1 MRTEAALAAVLLSAS
16 LLAAPGPARAEGGAH
31 LSPAAAAQ
39 LDEGLHRLYSLDYP
53 KSRAAFRKLI
63 ELEPDNPFGYLF
75 EAGGI
80 WWESSQE
87 FGLFTATPTLQGLF
101 EEDVEAAQRKA
112 DLYIDSKDK
121 QQRADGY
128 FVSGMALGTLGQ
140 WRLMKHHWMDAFFIG
155 KKAIKHL
162 KKCQKLDSDYAD
174 ARLGLGVFD
183 YQTAHLS
190 GAMKLGILLG
200 LRGDEK
206 KGLEGIAF
214 AMDHA
219 RYSSHQAAELLSQI
233 YIVDLHDAAR
243 GLPIV
248 QRLRADFPES
258 PYFTFLEVVLH
269 HRLGDED
276 ASLAQARVLEKQF
289 ELDPEAFRP
298 KWLTLVCGLAGAD
311 CLSDGDARAALAW
324 FDRQL
329 EATAKE
335 KPDAFKTM
343 LRLLRAH
350 LLDVL
355 GRRDEAVAEYR
366 RVQALPPV
374 DFSRA
379 RAGDCLESACGREDT
394 LKFLRALAEGEFLE
408 RPRSSAPGNGSATR
422 RR

>member
-1 MRTEAALAAVLLSAS
+1 MRIERALSAVLL
-16 LLAAPGPARAEGGAH
+16 LAALTAAPRPARAEGGAH

-39 LDEGLHRLYSLDYP
+39 LDEGLHRLYSLDYV

-87 FGLFTATPTLQGLF
+87 YGLFTATPTLQGLF
-101 EEDVEAAQRKA
+101 EQDVEAALRKSDA
-112 DLYIDSKDK
+112 YIDSKDK
-121 QQRADGY
+121 QQRVDGY

-140 WRLMKHHWMDAFFIG
+140 WRLMKRHWMDAFFIG
-155 KKAIKHL
+155 KKAVKHL
-162 KKCQKLDSDYAD
+162 KKCQKLDPEYAD
-174 ARLGLGVFD
+174 VRLGLGVFD

-200 LRGDEK
+200 LKGDEK
-206 KGLEGIAF
+206 RGLDGIVY

-219 RYSSHQAAELLSQI
+219 RYAHYQAAELLSQI

-248 QRLRADFPES
+248 QRLRAEFPES

-269 HRLGDED
+269 HRLGDDD

-289 ELDPEAFRP
+289 ETDPEGFRP
-298 KWLTLVCGLAGAD
+298 KWLTLVCGLSGED
-311 CLSDGDARAALAW
+311 CLSDADARATLAW
-324 FDRQL
+324 LDRQL
-329 EATAKE
+329 EATAKD
-335 KPDAFKTM
+335 KPDPFKS
-343 LRLLRAH
+343 LLHLLRGQV
-350 LLDVL
+350 LDVL
-355 GRRDEAVAEYR
+355 SRRDEAVAEYKK
-366 RVQALPPV
+366 VAALPPADV
-374 DFSRA
+374 SRA
-379 RAGDCLESACGREDT
+379 RAADCLEKTCDRADT
-394 LKFLRALAEGEFLE
+394 LRFLRALSEGDFLE
-408 RPRSSAPGNGSATR
+408 RPRSGAPGNGNATR